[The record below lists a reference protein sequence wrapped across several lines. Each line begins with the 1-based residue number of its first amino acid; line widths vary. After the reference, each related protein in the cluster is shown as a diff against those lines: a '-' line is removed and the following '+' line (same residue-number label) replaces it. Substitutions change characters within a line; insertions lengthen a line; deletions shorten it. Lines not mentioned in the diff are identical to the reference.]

1 MHGMGGSWIVKVTFR
16 RSVAPQATARESL
29 PCASF
34 SKSIVGSGGTAPQ
47 LSHAFRRVRYV
58 YTRRLGG
65 TALVGVRGEV
75 KARRGNLLWRILRIA
90 NSVKEGRVGAAASRG
105 DYVCIMVCI
114 EFLFRDQSR
123 VHYMSASW
131 ESAIS
136 FSMGAGRPVG

>member
-1 MHGMGGSWIVKVTFR
+1 MGGSWIVKVTFR

-47 LSHAFRRVRYV
+47 LSEGYGTC
-58 YTRRLGG
+58 TRRLGG